1 MFLFDILQQKPRL
14 KEIPDRSFSC
24 WLLPL
29 LSYKGMIH
37 FRTQRKPLEPYWERL
52 VDGANEHAQEQT
64 TFLYYTQNFFRLCF
78 SKWHLLRKMADIYLW
93 CLLFFFLQ
101 CLIIQD
107 NTYSKYIEE
116 KNPFLFSSFTKSGR
130 NWVRKSGSFQTSSY
144 AGCSIFIGIDQQLA
158 LKKKGI
164 G

>member
-1 MFLFDILQQKPRL
+1 
-14 KEIPDRSFSC
+14 
-24 WLLPL
+24 
-29 LSYKGMIH
+29 
-37 FRTQRKPLEPYWERL
+37 
-52 VDGANEHAQEQT
+52 
-64 TFLYYTQNFFRLCF
+64 
-78 SKWHLLRKMADIYLW
+78 MALIKKNGRHISVVLA
-93 CLLFFFLQ
+93 FFFLQ